1 MSIPQ
6 SEIPRLSLLY
16 HAKRLIP
23 SSKAPQR
30 TPSATINTRVGLIRS
45 EITKLSLPN
54 GAIVNATNTSLLN
67 AGGICGAIHNAA
79 GRGLLA
85 ECLTLGGCETGNAKI
100 TGAYELACRNVIH
113 AVGPVYWRAR
123 RTNEHAS
130 LLASCYLAS
139 LRLAVANGLDTIALP
154 AISTGVFGY
163 PSYEAAEVAIST
175 VRDFLDREEQE
186 GGAEGRRLRLVVFC
200 TFESKDE
207 IAYIELLPN
216 YFPPAGDKE
225 DSTKQPEQKAPQEIV
240 TGSSSSAAAAL
251 HTSTLACTLL
261 ALKSLPILIFVTN
274 HVYSLH
280 RIHGR
285 SMSPTLSR
293 DVILAQ
299 RHNATENLRR
309 GQVVLYRSPVDPER
323 VAVKRVV
330 GLEGDVV
337 VVRPVGG
344 EGRGRVGEAV
354 KVGAGKV
361 WVEGDEGFWSVDSNV
376 YGPIPKALIEAKVTH
391 VVWPPSRAGRVKEDS
406 MGRVGALKCRARG
419 DRTIP

>member
-6 SEIPRLSLLY
+6 SEIPRLSILY

-23 SSKAPQR
+23 SSKPPLH
-30 TPSATINTRVGLIRS
+30 TPSATLNTRVGLIRS

-54 GAIVNATNTSLLN
+54 GAIVNTTNTSLLN

-79 GRGLLA
+79 GCGLLA
-85 ECLTLGGCETGNAKI
+85 ECLTLNGCETGDAKI
-100 TGAYELACRNVIH
+100 TDAYDLACRNVIH
-113 AVGPVYWRAR
+113 AVGPVYWKAR

-130 LLASCYLAS
+130 LLASCYAAS
-139 LRLAVANGLDTIALP
+139 LRLAVENGLDAIAFP
-154 AISTGVFGY
+154 AISAGVFGY

-175 VRDFLDREEQE
+175 VRDFLEREEQE
-186 GGAEGRRLRLVVFC
+186 GGAEGKRLQLVVFC
-200 TFESKDE
+200 MLESKDE

-225 DSTKQPEQKAPQEIV
+225 DPRKSPERKTPEKKKRISTTTNMPLP
-240 TGSSSSAAAAL
+240 L
-251 HTSTLACTLL
+251 LLPTLKTLPL
-261 ALKSLPILIFVTN
+261 TLPILIFITN

-285 SMSPTLSR
+285 SMSPTLPR
-293 DVILAQ
+293 DMIILAQ
-299 RHNATENLRR
+299 RHNATAGLRR

-344 EGRGRVGEAV
+344 GLAGGRVGEAV
-354 KVGAGKV
+354 RVGAGKV

-376 YGPIPKALIEAKVTH
+376 YGAIPKALIEAKVTH
-391 VVWPPSRAGRVKEDS
+391 VVWPPSRAGRVKEDH
-406 MGRVGALKCRARG
+406 MGRVGALKYRVPG
-419 DRTIP
+419 